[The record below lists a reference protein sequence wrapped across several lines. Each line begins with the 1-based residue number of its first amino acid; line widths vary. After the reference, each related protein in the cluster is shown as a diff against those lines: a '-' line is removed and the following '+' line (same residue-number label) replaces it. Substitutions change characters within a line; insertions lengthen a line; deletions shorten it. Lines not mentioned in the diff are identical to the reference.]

1 VKVAPTCLLGR
12 HRPGRSSSTQKKG
25 SAMTEGSAPQY
36 RGANGEEEV
45 NAWGIGLILF
55 ASLLMMLGG
64 AFQAFTGLVAIFN
77 DQFLIPARKYL
88 FEFDG
93 TSWGWVHLILG
104 VVVAGA
110 GVGLLAGR
118 TWGRMVAIVLA
129 LCNAVVM
136 FAFLPQYP
144 AWALIVIA
152 LNVAVIW
159 AVTTTNR

>member
-1 VKVAPTCLLGR
+1 
-12 HRPGRSSSTQKKG
+12 
-25 SAMTEGSAPQY
+25 MTEGSAPQY

-93 TSWGWVHLILG
+93 TSWGWS
-104 VVVAGA
+104 
-110 GVGLLAGR
+110 
-118 TWGRMVAIVLA
+118 T
-129 LCNAVVM
+129 
-136 FAFLPQYP
+136 
-144 AWALIVIA
+144 
-152 LNVAVIW
+152 
-159 AVTTTNR
+159 